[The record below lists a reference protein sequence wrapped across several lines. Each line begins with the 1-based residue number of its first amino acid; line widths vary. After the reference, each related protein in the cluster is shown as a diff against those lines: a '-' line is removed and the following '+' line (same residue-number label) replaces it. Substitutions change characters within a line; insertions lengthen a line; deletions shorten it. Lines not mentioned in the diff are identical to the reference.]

1 MSQRVN
7 IQYSIDIEDLP
18 NEVNRLLSVAQ
29 SELNNLSSMNISAEA
44 EQPEISLQTV
54 FNINEIR
61 AKIASV
67 DHALSD
73 ISNIMN
79 GYINY
84 LTAPQQQEEEA
95 EEPIETPEVYDGDEL
110 YPATEVVD
118 KLGELESKL
127 QQFKSTSTKE
137 NYDPVTTQKPEFA
150 QEVLKT
156 TT

>member
-1 MSQRVN
+1 
-7 IQYSIDIEDLP
+7 
-18 NEVNRLLSVAQ
+18 
-29 SELNNLSSMNISAEA
+29 
-44 EQPEISLQTV
+44 
-54 FNINEIR
+54 
-61 AKIASV
+61 
-67 DHALSD
+67 
-73 ISNIMN
+73 MN

-84 LTAPQQQEEEA
+84 LTAPQQEEEA